1 MRTIE
6 NHIEIAP
13 TLQDIKEILVW
24 LKEEKDRDVLGHGFF
39 NNKNIIMDSFRLGK
53 AIVFKH
59 ENKSIGL
66 IVWNESDDILVN
78 IDIFVIH
85 PSYRGKGFGALFYH
99 DVCNHFVE
107 KGFKAVK
114 LFCEPKTSE
123 KFWIKMGLLKLHD
136 CGYTEHELTYYG
148 VLIDIAS
155 TIQINNAEKIELWD
169 VEPYEAIETEPR
181 WTWYIENDGGR
192 LLYPILHPCNCNWN
206 LRWSRNGDVLKESKI
221 KYFTNKELELF
232 KSKFLYIEKL

>member
-39 NNKNIIMDSFRLGK
+39 NNNNIIMDSFRLGN

-85 PSYRGKGFGALFYH
+85 PSYREKGFGKIFYH
-99 DVCNHFVE
+99 DVCNYFVE

-114 LFCEPKTSE
+114 LFCKPKTSE
-123 KFWIKMGLLKLHD
+123 EFWVKMGLLKLHD

-148 VLIDIAS
+148 VLIDVAS
-155 TIQINNAEKIELWD
+155 TIHINNAEKIELWD
-169 VEPYEAIETEPR
+169 VEPYEAMETEPR
-181 WTWYIENDGGR
+181 WTWYIENDEGR

-206 LRWSRNGDVLKESKI
+206 LRWSRNGDVLKEGKI
-221 KYFTNKELELF
+221 KYFTDEDFELF

>member
-6 NHIEIAP
+6 NHIEMAP

-24 LKEEKDRDVLGHGFF
+24 LKEERDRDARGHGFY
-39 NNKNIIMDSFRLGK
+39 NNKNIIMDSFRLGN

-85 PSYRGKGFGALFYH
+85 PSYRGKGFGELFYH
-99 DVCNHFVE
+99 DVCNYFVE

-123 KFWIKMGLLKLHD
+123 KFWVKMGLLKLHD

-148 VLIDIAS
+148 VLIDVAS
-155 TIQINNAEKIELWD
+155 TIYLDNAEKIELWD
-169 VEPYEAIETEPR
+169 VEPYEAMEAEPR
-181 WTWYIENDGGR
+181 WTWYIENAEGK

-206 LRWSRNGDVLKESKI
+206 LRWSRNGEVLKEGKI
-221 KYFTNKELELF
+221 KYFTNKDFELF

>member
-6 NHIEIAP
+6 NHIEMAP

-24 LKEEKDRDVLGHGFF
+24 LKEERDRDARGHGFY
-39 NNKNIIMDSFRLGK
+39 NNKNIIMDSFRLGN

-85 PSYRGKGFGALFYH
+85 PSYRGKGFGELFYH
-99 DVCNHFVE
+99 DVCNYFVE

-123 KFWIKMGLLKLHD
+123 KFWVKMGLIKLHD

-148 VLIDIAS
+148 VLIDVAS
-155 TIQINNAEKIELWD
+155 TIYLDNAEIIELWD
-169 VEPYEAIETEPR
+169 VEPYEAMEAEPR
-181 WTWYIENDGGR
+181 WTWYIENNEGK

-206 LRWSRNGDVLKESKI
+206 LRWSRNGEVLKEGKI
-221 KYFTNKELELF
+221 KYFTNKDFELF

>member
-6 NHIEIAP
+6 NHIELAP
-13 TLQDIKEILVW
+13 TLQDINEILVW
-24 LKEEKDRDVLGHGFF
+24 LKEERDRDARGHGFY
-39 NNKNIIMDSFRLGK
+39 NNKNIIMDSFKLGN

-85 PSYRGKGFGALFYH
+85 PSYRGNGFGELFYH

-123 KFWIKMGLLKLHD
+123 KFWVKMGLLKLHD

-148 VLIDIAS
+148 ILIDVAS
-155 TIQINNAEKIELWD
+155 TIYINNAEKIELWD
-169 VEPYEAIETEPR
+169 VEPYEATEVEPR
-181 WTWYIENDGGR
+181 WTWYIENDEGK

-206 LRWSRNGDVLKESKI
+206 LRWSRNGDVLKEDKI
-221 KYFTNKELELF
+221 KYFTNKDFELF

>member
-6 NHIEIAP
+6 NHIEMAP

-24 LKEEKDRDVLGHGFF
+24 LKEERDCDARGHGFY
-39 NNKNIIMDSFRLGK
+39 NNKNIIMDSFRLGN

-85 PSYRGKGFGALFYH
+85 PSYRGKGFGELFYH
-99 DVCNHFVE
+99 DVCNYFVE

-123 KFWIKMGLLKLHD
+123 KFWVKMGLLKLHD

-148 VLIDIAS
+148 VLIDVAS
-155 TIQINNAEKIELWD
+155 TIYINNAEKIELWD
-169 VEPYEAIETEPR
+169 VEPYEATEVEPR
-181 WTWYIENDGGR
+181 WTWYIENDEGK

-206 LRWSRNGDVLKESKI
+206 LRWSRNGDVLKEDKI
-221 KYFTNKELELF
+221 KYFTNKDFELF

>member
-6 NHIEIAP
+6 NHIEMAP

-24 LKEEKDRDVLGHGFF
+24 LKEERDRDARGYGFY
-39 NNKNIIMDSFRLGK
+39 NNKNIIMDSFRLGN
-53 AIVFKH
+53 AIIFKH

-85 PSYRGKGFGALFYH
+85 PSYRGKGFGELFYH
-99 DVCNHFVE
+99 DVCNYFVE
-107 KGFKAVK
+107 KDFKAVK

-123 KFWIKMGLLKLHD
+123 KFWAKMGLLKLHD

-148 VLIDIAS
+148 VLIDVAS
-155 TIQINNAEKIELWD
+155 TIYLDNAEKIELWD
-169 VEPYEAIETEPR
+169 VEPYEAMEAEPR
-181 WTWYIENDGGR
+181 WTWYIENDEGK

-206 LRWSRNGDVLKESKI
+206 LRWSRNGEVLKEGKI
-221 KYFTNKELELF
+221 KYFTNKDFELF

>member
-6 NHIEIAP
+6 NHIEMAP

-24 LKEEKDRDVLGHGFF
+24 LKEERDRDARGHGFY
-39 NNKNIIMDSFRLGK
+39 NNKNIIMDSFRLGN

-85 PSYRGKGFGALFYH
+85 PSYRGKGFGELFYH
-99 DVCNHFVE
+99 DVCNYFVE

-123 KFWIKMGLLKLHD
+123 KFWVKMGLLKLHD

-148 VLIDIAS
+148 VLIDVAS
-155 TIQINNAEKIELWD
+155 TIYLDNAEIIELWD
-169 VEPYEAIETEPR
+169 VEPYEAMEAEPR
-181 WTWYIENDGGR
+181 WTWYIENDEGK

-206 LRWSRNGDVLKESKI
+206 LRWSRNGEVLKEGKI
-221 KYFTNKELELF
+221 KYFTNKDFELF

>member
-6 NHIEIAP
+6 NHIEMAP

-24 LKEEKDRDVLGHGFF
+24 LKEERDRDARGHGFY
-39 NNKNIIMDSFRLGK
+39 NNKNIIMDSFRLEN

-85 PSYRGKGFGALFYH
+85 PSYRGKGFGELFYH
-99 DVCNHFVE
+99 DVCNYFVE

-123 KFWIKMGLLKLHD
+123 KFWVKMGLLKLHD

-148 VLIDIAS
+148 VLIDVAS
-155 TIQINNAEKIELWD
+155 TIYLDNAEKIELWD
-169 VEPYEAIETEPR
+169 VEPYEAMEAEPR
-181 WTWYIENDGGR
+181 WTWYIENDEGR

-206 LRWSRNGDVLKESKI
+206 LRWSRNGEVLKEGKI
-221 KYFTNKELELF
+221 KYFTNKDFELF

>member
-24 LKEEKDRDVLGHGFF
+24 LKEERDRDILGHGFF
-39 NNKNIIMDSFRLGK
+39 NNKNIIMDSFRLGN

-85 PSYRGKGFGALFYH
+85 PSYRGKGFGKIFYH
-99 DVCNHFVE
+99 DVCNYFVE

-123 KFWIKMGLLKLHD
+123 KFWVKMGLLKLHD

-148 VLIDIAS
+148 VLIDVAS
-155 TIQINNAEKIELWD
+155 TIHINNAEKSNCGMSNLMRLWKQSQ
-169 VEPYEAIETEPR
+169 
-181 WTWYIENDGGR
+181 DGHG
-192 LLYPILHPCNCNWN
+192 I
-206 LRWSRNGDVLKESKI
+206 
-221 KYFTNKELELF
+221 
-232 KSKFLYIEKL
+232 

>member
-24 LKEEKDRDVLGHGFF
+24 LKKERDSDILGQGFF
-39 NNKNIIMDSFRLGK
+39 NNKDIIMDSFRLGN

-78 IDIFVIH
+78 IDIFVID
-85 PSYRGKGFGALFYH
+85 PSFRGKGLGRLFYH
-99 DVCNHFVE
+99 EVCNYFVE

-123 KFWIKMGLLKLHD
+123 NFWIKMGLLKLHD

-148 VLIDIAS
+148 VLIDVAS
-155 TIQINNAEKIELWD
+155 TIHMNNAEKIELWD
-169 VEPYEAIETEPR
+169 VEPYEAMETEPR
-181 WTWYIENDGGR
+181 WTWYIENDEGR

-206 LRWSRNGDVLKESKI
+206 LRWSRNGDVLKEGKI
-221 KYFTNKELELF
+221 KYFTNEDFELF

>member
-6 NHIEIAP
+6 NHIEMAP

-24 LKEEKDRDVLGHGFF
+24 LKEERDRDARGRGFY
-39 NNKNIIMDSFRLGK
+39 NNKNIIMDSFRLGN

-85 PSYRGKGFGALFYH
+85 PSYRGKGFGELFYH
-99 DVCNHFVE
+99 DVCNYFVE

-123 KFWIKMGLLKLHD
+123 KFWVKMGLLKLHD

-148 VLIDIAS
+148 VLIDVAS
-155 TIQINNAEKIELWD
+155 TIYLDNAEKIELWD
-169 VEPYEAIETEPR
+169 VEPYEAMEAEPR
-181 WTWYIENDGGR
+181 WTWYIENDEGK

-206 LRWSRNGDVLKESKI
+206 LRWSRNGEVLKEGKI
-221 KYFTNKELELF
+221 KYFTNKDFELF

>member
-13 TLQDIKEILVW
+13 TLQDIKEILGW
-24 LKEEKDRDVLGHGFF
+24 LKKERDHDILEHGFF
-39 NNKNIIMDSFRLGK
+39 NNKDIILDSFRLGN

-148 VLIDIAS
+148 VLIDVAS

>member
-24 LKEEKDRDVLGHGFF
+24 LKKERDSDILGQGFF
-39 NNKNIIMDSFRLGK
+39 NNKDIIMDSFRLGN

-78 IDIFVIH
+78 IDIFVID
-85 PSYRGKGFGALFYH
+85 PSFRGKGLGRLFYH
-99 DVCNHFVE
+99 EVCNYFVE

-148 VLIDIAS
+148 VLIDVAS
-155 TIQINNAEKIELWD
+155 TIHMNNAEKIELWD
-169 VEPYEAIETEPR
+169 VEPYEAMETEPR
-181 WTWYIENDGGR
+181 WTWYIENDEGR

-206 LRWSRNGDVLKESKI
+206 LRWSRNGDVLKEGKI
-221 KYFTNKELELF
+221 KYFTNEDFELF

>member
-1 MRTIE
+1 MKTIE

-24 LKEEKDRDVLGHGFF
+24 LKKERDRDILGYGFF
-39 NNKNIIMDSFRLGK
+39 NNKDIIMDSFRLGNT
-53 AIVFKH
+53 IVFKQ

-85 PSYRGKGFGALFYH
+85 PSYRGKGFGELFYH
-99 DVCNHFVE
+99 DVCNYFVE
-107 KGFKAVK
+107 KGIKAVK

-123 KFWIKMGLLKLHD
+123 NFWVKMGLLKLHD

-148 VLIDIAS
+148 VLIDVAS
-155 TIQINNAEKIELWD
+155 TIHINNAEKIELWD
-169 VEPYEAIETEPR
+169 VEPYEAMETEPR
-181 WTWYIENDGGR
+181 WTWYIENDEGR

-206 LRWSRNGDVLKESKI
+206 LRWSRNGDVLKEGKI
-221 KYFTNKELELF
+221 KYFTNKNFELF

>member
-6 NHIEIAP
+6 NHIEMAP

-24 LKEEKDRDVLGHGFF
+24 LKEERDCDARGYGFF
-39 NNKNIIMDSFRLGK
+39 NNNNIIMDSFRLGN

-85 PSYRGKGFGALFYH
+85 PSYRGKGFGELFYH
-99 DVCNHFVE
+99 DVCNYFVE

-123 KFWIKMGLLKLHD
+123 KFWVEMGLLKLHD

-148 VLIDIAS
+148 ILIDIAS
-155 TIQINNAEKIELWD
+155 TIYIDNAEKIELWD
-169 VEPYEAIETEPR
+169 VEPYEAMETEPR
-181 WTWYIENDGGR
+181 WTWYIENNEGK

-206 LRWSRNGDVLKESKI
+206 LRWSRNGDVLKEGKI
-221 KYFTNKELELF
+221 KYFTSKDFELF